1 MKDKYK
7 LGIAVMLLVVI
18 VILAISTLLKKPL
31 TNTEKVLQ
39 EEVNSGIEEIQS
51 EQVIDENA

>member
-39 EEVNSGIEEIQS
+39 EEVNSGIEEIQ
-51 EQVIDENA
+51 

>member
-31 TNTEKVLQ
+31 SKTEKVLQ

-51 EQVIDENA
+51 QQVIDENA